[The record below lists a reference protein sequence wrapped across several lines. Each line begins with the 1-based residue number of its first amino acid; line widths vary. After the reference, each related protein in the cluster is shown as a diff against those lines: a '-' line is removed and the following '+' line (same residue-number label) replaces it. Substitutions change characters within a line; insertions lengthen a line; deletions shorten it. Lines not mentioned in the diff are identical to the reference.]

1 MIEFY
6 GGYQVYSE
14 SGVDLTMLRE
24 NLKRSVTQRL
34 ENNSNALRLVAELQK
49 AIPAHS
55 VRGESVPRQAMQ
67 LNAEAILR
75 PLAEHQVK
83 YVLIGG
89 LAMRVQG
96 SVHITEDLDICYD
109 RAPENVAAMAAALA
123 SLHPYLRG
131 VPPGL
136 PFRLDVPTILAGLNF
151 TLTTDHGDV
160 DLLGE
165 VRGIGMYEQ
174 VLAQSEEGLLFGLTV
189 RVLTLDGLL
198 VSKRTAGRIKDR
210 LHILELEELK
220 KLRENPPQG

>member
-1 MIEFY
+1 MIEFF

-34 ENNSNALRLVAELQK
+34 ENNASALRFIAEFQK
-49 AIPAHS
+49 AVPVNSATSASI
-55 VRGESVPRQAMQ
+55 PRQAMQ

-75 PLAEHQVK
+75 LLAEHQVK
-83 YVLIGG
+83 YVLVGG

-96 SVHITEDLDICYD
+96 SVYITEDLDICYG
-109 RAPENVAAMAAALA
+109 RTPENIAAVTAALA
-123 SLHPYLRG
+123 PLRPYLRG
-131 VPPGL
+131 APPG
-136 PFRLDVPTILAGLNF
+136 PPSRLDVPTVLAGLNF
-151 TLTTDHGDV
+151 TLTTDQGDV

-174 VLAQSEEGLLFGLTV
+174 VLAQSEERPLFGLSV
-189 RVLTLDGLL
+189 RVLSLEGLL
-198 VSKRTAGRIKDR
+198 IAKRTAGRVKDR

-220 KLRENPPQG
+220 KLRDANP